1 MVRARVFSKPTIVTK
16 IFFTC
21 KDFFASKS
29 IKGVI
34 DFRKKK
40 LYINSLRRDKF
51 LHAVNSQIFTP
62 VKKHQEHIVLLKDNV
77 FGRCPFTGEAILW
90 NASPLDGV
98 SLKNRYMCLLQGY
111 TPYAL
116 KVGGGPFFPL
126 VYSRFSNNVTKIQ
139 TKKL

>member
-1 MVRARVFSKPTIVTK
+1 MSLEGVPLQVRLSYGMLP
-16 IFFTC
+16 
-21 KDFFASKS
+21 
-29 IKGVI
+29 
-34 DFRKKK
+34 
-40 LYINSLRRDKF
+40 
-51 LHAVNSQIFTP
+51 
-62 VKKHQEHIVLLKDNV
+62 
-77 FGRCPFTGEAILW
+77 
-90 NASPLDGV
+90 PLDGV